1 METSTTIGIL
11 KSTIGNPVARRI
23 IKSLSKYCEKDKKNR
38 IEVAIELFTGKRDDA
53 CLACRTAEKILR
65 KFLIKGGEAFGV
77 DEETL
82 RERFRDSYWAK
93 ALASTLKGIAYFGVR
108 RPFTAG
114 APYQIVWDVT
124 YACNLRCKHC
134 YANAGKPLPDELDTE
149 QAKKAIDIF
158 DRAGVTI
165 LAFSGGEPLVRPD
178 FFELA
183 RYAADKGMYVA
194 VATNG
199 TLITEQM
206 ARKMKEA
213 GIKFVQISVDG
224 ATPETHDEFRGIPGA
239 FERTIK
245 GIKNAVRE
253 GFFVE
258 IATTVTKSNYNEIP
272 AIIDLAEEL
281 KVNWLM
287 LYNFVPTGRGKFII
301 ENDLSPEE
309 REELLKMIYH
319 KNKETSVEILS
330 TAPQLARVALQEE
343 YKEQTGEVLMPTHFY
358 NAHLPGKLANLAEFI
373 GGCGAGR
380 FYMSMRPNG
389 DLQPCVFLP
398 VKVGN
403 ILQDD
408 FEELWLHNKVL
419 NELRD
424 KDVIKECNRCPYRY
438 HCGGCRA
445 RAYGYFGDYLAPD
458 PGCVINRHSYEHLV
472 ETWK

>member
-11 KSTIGNPVARRI
+11 KSTIGNPVSRKI

-38 IEVAIELFTGKRDDA
+38 IEVAIELFTGKRSDA
-53 CLACRTAEKILR
+53 CLACRAAEKILR

-77 DEETL
+77 DEEQL
-82 RERFRDSYWAK
+82 RERFKDSYWAK

-134 YANAGKPLPDELDTE
+134 YANAGKPLEDELDTE

-206 ARKMKEA
+206 ARKMKEV

-224 ATPETHDEFRGIPGA
+224 ATPETHDEFRGIEGA
-239 FERTIK
+239 FERTIE

-258 IATTVTKSNYNEIP
+258 IATTVTKSNYQEIP

-389 DLQPCVFLP
+389 DFQPCVFLP

-424 KDVIKECNRCPYRY
+424 KDLIKECNRCPYRY